1 MGVTL
6 PKPLM
11 TKVEERSGNAIFR
24 VGCSCVNGFRENME
38 DAHIAYLKDHWG
50 FFGVFDGH
58 VNENCSAYLEH
69 AFRDELD
76 KITTVPISDKALQDM
91 ALKIDEEWLAKA
103 VEGGSTGTFF
113 LVNKVGDAMHLQVGN
128 VGDSRVI
135 ACIDGVC
142 TPLTEDHK
150 PSNEGERNRIL
161 ECGGRVENDRVDGS
175 LAVSRAFGDRDYK
188 QSGGS
193 ALEQKV
199 IALADVSHAEMKF
212 NAPNNFVVLCCDG
225 VFESNFSN
233 EEVIEFV
240 KEKLETVTDLAKVA
254 GSVCEEAVSRGSR
267 DNISCMV
274 VQFTDGADMA
284 AFPPVVTVP
293 GPFNA
298 PNSSAFTKM
307 YKEMAIKGG
316 MTIEEALEKRYDS
329 AVVAN
334 DDSVDDDEKG
344 FFGDGPGNLQGA
356 DRTEWFRKTYE
367 EATTKPNGGPR
378 GDQMSRLAALQQ
390 QMGIPLP
397 VLLALMGGGGMGGRG
412 DDGYQ

>member
-58 VNENCSAYLEH
+58 VNENCSAYLEG
-69 AFRDELD
+69 AFREELD
-76 KITTVPISDKALQDM
+76 KITEVPITDKALQDM
-91 ALKIDEEWLAKA
+91 ALKIDREWLSRG
-103 VEGGSTGTFF
+103 VDGGSTGTFF
-113 LVNKVGDAMHLQVGN
+113 LVHKTDDNMHLQVGN

-135 ACIDGVC
+135 ACVGGEC
-142 TPLTEDHK
+142 FPLTEDHK
-150 PSNEGERNRIL
+150 PSLDKERQRIY
-161 ECGGRVENDRVDGS
+161 ECGGTVQNDRVDGS

-188 QSGGS
+188 QGSGPE
-193 ALEQKV
+193 LQQKV
-199 IALADVSHAEMKF
+199 IALPDVSHINMKF
-212 NAPNNFVVLCCDG
+212 NAPGDFVVLCCDG

-240 KEKLETVTDLAKVA
+240 KEKMETVKDLAELS
-254 GSVCEEAVSRGSR
+254 GLVCEEAVSRGSR
-267 DNISCMV
+267 DNISCMI

-284 AFPPVVTVP
+284 AKPAVVTVP

-298 PNSSAFTKM
+298 PRSNAFVKM

-316 MTIEEALEKRYDS
+316 MSIEEALEIRYDT
-329 AVVAN
+329 AVVTKHH
-334 DDSVDDDEKG
+334 SVDEDEQS
-344 FFGDGPGNLQGA
+344 FFGKGPGDLTGEE
-356 DRTEWFRKTYE
+356 RRKWFLTTFE
-367 EATTKPNGGPR
+367 DATNGPNAGGPR
-378 GDQMSRLAALQQ
+378 NDQMSRLAALQQ

-397 VLLALMGGGGMGGRG
+397 VLLALMGGGMGGR
-412 DDGYQ
+412 DE